1 MGACD
6 DGGHAGNDS
15 LLPAGCALPSILGP
29 RGASNDAKNQREYR
43 LI

>member
-15 LLPAGCALPSILGP
+15 LLPAGVCTAFDP
-29 RGASNDAKNQREYR
+29 RPAWSK
-43 LI
+43 